1 MKYAHEMI
9 LDIVVVV
16 HAGGGI
22 CAPAKL
28 VSCFASFVSKLKS
41 EIRDRA
47 SEAKLSKL
55 KMAKFSKY

>member
-1 MKYAHEMI
+1 MI

-28 VSCFASFVSKLKS
+28 VSCFASFVSKLK
-41 EIRDRA
+41 IRDGA

-55 KMAKFSKY
+55 KFSKY

>member
-1 MKYAHEMI
+1 MI

-41 EIRDRA
+41 EIKDRA
-47 SEAKLSKL
+47 SEARLSKL